1 MTIDFSDLVKIYRKA
16 DFGGGS
22 VGALYRIENDEM
34 LSLVKMLTSGN
45 NAERT
50 RIEVLNGKTQIG
62 ETVELE
68 ILQPKTSIGWLYDS
82 VDDFVKGDFLRTL
95 PHSKNSKKPYYIKSI
110 NFYSENDDS
119 PEIITTYVSIQTLLL
134 RLESMAAYLDSA
146 NRKIIFVGKKTFELH
161 YDISKNLDGFKLLL
175 ENYAK
180 DLDGR
185 VKVINDFCV
194 WLDDGDTGKHVD
206 VKKSILAVLLSDIQP
221 PLKTFDIIDVVENI
235 EFLYTSARGQLSIY
249 LEDFKY
255 EKFVQKLE
263 ENSEKFVSRINDSV
277 SKVLSQILALPIAA
291 AAPVILKGRGS
302 SSEIIIYIA
311 LLVYA
316 VICYFALS
324 TQKSVLNHL
333 RDEVSDFDKQ
343 GKLPKSLKERW
354 MIEKAK
360 IYDLIEKQTHL
371 YWVMI
376 TVVYLAVAYSFYNI
390 SSDLPIFWSGI
401 LLILVILLGIAI
413 YKKSK
418 PKASDT
424 I

>member
-1 MTIDFSDLVKIYRKA
+1 MTIDFSDLVKLYRKA
-16 DFGGGS
+16 DFGHGS

-34 LSLVKMLTSGN
+34 LSLVKTLTSDN

-50 RIEVLNGKTQIG
+50 RIEVLKGKTQIG

-68 ILQPKTSIGWLYDS
+68 ILQPKTSIGWLYDN

-95 PHSKNSKKPYYIKSI
+95 PHSNNGKKPYYIKSI

-119 PEIITTYVSIQTLLL
+119 PEIITAYVSIQTLLL

-146 NRKIIFVGKKTFELH
+146 NRKIIFVGKQTFELH

-175 ENYAK
+175 ANYAK

-194 WLDDGDTGKHVD
+194 WLDDGDTCKHVD
-206 VKKSILAVLLSDIQP
+206 VKKSILAVLLSDIQT
-221 PLKTFDIIDVVENI
+221 PLKTFDIIDVIENI

-263 ENSEKFVSRINDSV
+263 ENSEKFISRVNDSI

-291 AAPVILKGRGS
+291 AVPVILKGQGK
-302 SSEIIIYIA
+302 SSEIVIYVA

-316 VICYFALS
+316 TICYFALS
-324 TQKSVLNHL
+324 TQKAVLDHL
-333 RDEVSDFDKQ
+333 ESEVNSFGKE
-343 GKLPKSLKERW
+343 GKLPKNLGEKW
-354 MIEKAK
+354 TIEKKK
-360 IYDLIEKQTHL
+360 ILLLIDKQTHL
-371 YWVMI
+371 YWVMRGI
-376 TVVYLAVAYSFYNI
+376 ICIVIAYSAFK
-390 SSDLPIFWSGI
+390 IF
-401 LLILVILLGIAI
+401 
-413 YKKSK
+413 
-418 PKASDT
+418 DT
-424 I
+424 LF